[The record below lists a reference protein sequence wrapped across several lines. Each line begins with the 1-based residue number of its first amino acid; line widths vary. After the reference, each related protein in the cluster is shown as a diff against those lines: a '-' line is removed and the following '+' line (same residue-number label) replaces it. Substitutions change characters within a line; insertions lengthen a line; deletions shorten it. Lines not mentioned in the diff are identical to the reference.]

1 MEKALFASWER
12 HEIIARCCSAPLSP
26 KPCAP
31 SPSASY
37 YPPHLDFTHSS
48 DCSVYWWLKLAVSFR
63 IHSQHWSSGT
73 SGPNGLISTVYSCA
87 LSRMTHKG
95 TKRPLCAR
103 ELFLS
108 SSTGPTDA
116 HWTFLR
122 KPSCLLSSDK
132 RAVFSRG
139 SLSARPLRLTI
150 LPSSTGGALP
160 CHLST
165 LGPPVL
171 ITPFLLRLPTY
182 PFILYS
188 HCFPSSSSP
197 NGLLSW

>member
-122 KPSCLLSSDK
+122 KPSCLLWQACRLLSGLPVCSSSQTDN
-132 RAVFSRG
+132 S
-139 SLSARPLRLTI
+139 
-150 LPSSTGGALP
+150 
-160 CHLST
+160 
-165 LGPPVL
+165 
-171 ITPFLLRLPTY
+171 
-182 PFILYS
+182 PFIYRRCFTLSSVNTWAPSTYYS
-188 HCFPSSSSP
+188 LPPPFTYLSLHFVLTLFPI
-197 NGLLSW
+197 LIFT